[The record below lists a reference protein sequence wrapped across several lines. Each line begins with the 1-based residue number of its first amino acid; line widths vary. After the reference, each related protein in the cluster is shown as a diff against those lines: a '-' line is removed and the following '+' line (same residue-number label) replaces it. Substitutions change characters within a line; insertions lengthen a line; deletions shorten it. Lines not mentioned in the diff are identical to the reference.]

1 MKEKNKLKKKIKE
14 LKSTSRGQAIW
25 RLIKWAIFFFALFIF
40 LIISSLITANRQ
52 TKIPSIPDPPIKEET
67 PVLPKIK
74 TLKELANTLLK
85 STYDYKYEINVND
98 ELYIY
103 NGHKDLTKEVGYKE
117 TSSGII
123 KYYKDETG
131 TYQMLPN
138 ENIPL
143 ENLYENINSDY
154 IDFEKILTILDNL
167 EFTLN
172 KTISPK
178 TQIYESKD
186 TINNYQYETDNTN
199 LLMIKIFNDNYS
211 YNLVFSNH
219 EEVKK

>member
-67 PVLPKIK
+67 PVPPKIK

-154 IDFEKILTILDNL
+154 IDVEKILIISDKL

-172 KTISPK
+172 KTISSK

>member
-67 PVLPKIK
+67 PVPPKIK

-154 IDFEKILTILDNL
+154 IDIEKILAIIDNL

-172 KTISPK
+172 KTISSK